1 MSIIKTTED
10 GWDCEYLL
18 TEAVDKIES
27 TSNFI
32 YEIKHCV
39 RETDLKHMVSEM
51 KEYLQDAIKT
61 LDEIDTDVEFET
73 VEDED

>member
-27 TSNFI
+27 TSTFI

-39 RETDLKHMVSEM
+39 RETDLEYMVVEM
-51 KEYLQDAIKT
+51 KEYLQGAIET
-61 LDEIDTDVEFET
+61 LEEIDTDVEYET
-73 VEDED
+73 VDDE